1 MLRRIALLASGL
13 LAAAFI
19 SGCGGGDDHPAPAP
33 IPATPDIVQLAQAT
47 PDLSIL
53 VEAVVA
59 AGLVDTLKAAG
70 PFTVF
75 APTNAAFA
83 ALLTELGITK
93 EALLANKPLL
103 TTVLTYHVLPA
114 KVERAGIPAGKPIT
128 TVQGSIFKIEANN
141 NVLTISDG
149 RNRTS
154 RIVATDIQG
163 KNGVVHTIDRVIL
176 PADKNIVQTAVALP
190 QFSVLV
196 EAVTAA
202 GLTTTLSGTG
212 NFTVFAPTNDAFTA
226 LLAELN
232 ITKAAL
238 LADRA
243 LLTRVLTYHVL
254 PNRVLKA
261 DVPTNVAIATVQGD
275 TLRISPAL
283 VITDQ
288 RTRTANITA
297 TDVLATNGV
306 IHVIDKVILPTPAP
320 APVVPDLVALA
331 QSNPNLSILVEAV
344 VAAGLVDTLKG
355 TGPFTVF
362 APTNAA
368 FTELLAELSITKE
381 ALLANKALLTTV
393 LTYHVL
399 PAKVEKAGIPAGKAI
414 KSVEGGI
421 FKIESIFDVLTITD
435 GRNRKSAI
443 TATDIQARNGVVHT
457 INKVLLPAD
466 RSIVQTAQSLS
477 QFTILVEAVVAAD
490 LVTTLSGTT
499 QFTVFAPTNEAF
511 VALLAELN
519 VTKAALLADKALLTK
534 VLTYHVVPGTVLKAE
549 VPTNVNIATVQGDTL
564 RIDPAF
570 IITDQRGR
578 TAKITAT
585 DIFNTNG
592 VIHVVDKV
600 ILPKP

>member
-1 MLRRIALLASGL
+1 MLRRIALIAGSL

-19 SGCGGGDDHPAPAP
+19 TGCGGDDDPAPVPVAP
-33 IPATPDIVQLAQAT
+33 APDIVQLAQAT

-59 AGLVDTLKAAG
+59 AGLTDTLKAAG
-70 PFTVF
+70 PYTVF

-93 EALLANKPLL
+93 DALLANKPLL
-103 TTVLTYHVLPA
+103 TSVLTYHVLPA
-114 KVERAGIPAGKPIT
+114 KVEKAGIPAGKPIT
-128 TVQGSIFKIEANN
+128 TVLGGIFKIDANN
-141 NVLTISDG
+141 NVFTITDG
-149 RNRTS
+149 RNRSS
-154 RIVATDIQG
+154 RIVATDIQAR
-163 KNGVVHTIDRVIL
+163 NGVVHTIDRVIL

-202 GLTTTLSGTG
+202 GLTTTLSGTS
-212 NFTVFAPTNDAFTA
+212 NFTVFAPTNDAFNA

-254 PNRVLKA
+254 PSRVLKA
-261 DVPTNVAIATVQGD
+261 DVPTNVAIPTVQGD

-320 APVVPDLVALA
+320 APDLVALA
-331 QSNPNLSILVEAV
+331 QSNPNLSVLVEAV

-368 FTELLAELSITKE
+368 FTELLAELNITKE
-381 ALLANKALLTTV
+381 ALLANKPLLTAV

-399 PAKVEKAGIPAGKAI
+399 PAKVDKAGVPAGKAI
-414 KSVEGGI
+414 KTVQGGI

-443 TATDIQARNGVVHT
+443 TATDIQASNGVVHT
-457 INKVLLPAD
+457 INRVLLPAD
-466 RSIVQTAQSLS
+466 RTIVQTAQSLS
-477 QFTILVEAVVAAD
+477 QFSILVEAVAAAD

-499 QFTVFAPTNEAF
+499 QFTVFAPTNDAF
-511 VALLAELN
+511 NALLTELN
-519 VTKAALLADKALLTK
+519 ITKAALLADKALLTK
-534 VLTYHVVPGTVLKAE
+534 VLTYHAVPGTVLKAE
-549 VPTNVNIATVQGDTL
+549 VPTNVNITTVQGETL
-564 RIDPAF
+564 RVDPSLN
-570 IITDQRGR
+570 IIDQRAR

-585 DIFNTNG
+585 DILNTNG
-592 VIHVVDKV
+592 VIHVIDKV